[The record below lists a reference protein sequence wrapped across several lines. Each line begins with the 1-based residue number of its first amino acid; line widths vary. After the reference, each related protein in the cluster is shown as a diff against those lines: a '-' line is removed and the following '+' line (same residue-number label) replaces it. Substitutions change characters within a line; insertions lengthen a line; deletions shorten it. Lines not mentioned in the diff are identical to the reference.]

1 MLTTDLTALEVLGV
15 AVRREMD
22 TARTYPDLASRC
34 TSPLARDRF
43 QLLVQE
49 SRQHEAL
56 LRARHADLAP
66 GVAVAVPP
74 PLASAPQAAGGSDA
88 GEGLRG
94 ALRYAADAERRS
106 REFYL
111 DAAATAADLTGHN
124 MFRYLADAHA
134 RHHAELEA
142 EYDLIL
148 RYPHAYDDP
157 QAPWRPEGRTRKE

>member
-1 MLTTDLTALEVLGV
+1 MLTTDLTALEALAV

-22 TARTYPDLASRC
+22 TARTYGDLASRC

-66 GVAVAVPP
+66 GVALAVPP
-74 PLASAPQAAGGSDA
+74 PLAPASPAAGGA
-88 GEGLRG
+88 EPCEGLRG
-94 ALRYAADAERRS
+94 ALRFAADGERRA

-111 DAAATAADLTGHN
+111 DAAATAVDLTGHN